1 MKNLSYMKKELT
13 KIYGKEKTNEIISL
27 VKKHYQASL
36 LLCKDA
42 SSGELFHLE
51 NTILPTSS
59 FYKALLEVDNDN
71 AFENTNKII
80 IGRCKKGAKVLNAML
95 KLPGMKSVFMKIL
108 PKMALKI
115 FGRECGFDYK
125 NFQSNKIN
133 FQMDMTMC
141 PYVKYA
147 KILKVEKLTSIF
159 CESDFTTYGNLSGIV
174 FERTQ
179 TLGTGGNL
187 CDFKFSRLE
196 K

>member
-80 IGRCKKGAKVLNAML
+80 N
-95 KLPGMKSVFMKIL
+95 KLV
-108 PKMALKI
+108 
-115 FGRECGFDYK
+115 
-125 NFQSNKIN
+125 
-133 FQMDMTMC
+133 
-141 PYVKYA
+141 
-147 KILKVEKLTSIF
+147 
-159 CESDFTTYGNLSGIV
+159 
-174 FERTQ
+174 
-179 TLGTGGNL
+179 
-187 CDFKFSRLE
+187 
-196 K
+196 